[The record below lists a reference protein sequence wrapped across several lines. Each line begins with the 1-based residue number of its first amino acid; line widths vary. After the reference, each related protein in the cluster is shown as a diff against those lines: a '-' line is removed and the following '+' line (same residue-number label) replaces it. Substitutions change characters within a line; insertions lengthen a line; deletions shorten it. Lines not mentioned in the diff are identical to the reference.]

1 MRQLITSIFLAVLL
15 IDLAGSVRPAPCHN
29 GQEPPK
35 GVRRML
41 ETLANNRRG
50 PQQRALER
58 SNRATAISDP
68 ARQDWN

>member
-15 IDLAGSVRPAPCHN
+15 IDLAGSVHPAPCHN

-50 PQQRALER
+50 PQQW
-58 SNRATAISDP
+58 SNRNAMVGDP
-68 ARQDWN
+68 VRQDWS